1 MSNKSIGWGVLAL
14 MALLTLFANV
24 SLLPAPVSAVAPL
37 QASTAIA
44 QPTAQPAVPPRRS
57 TREPPPPEIQAGLR
71 ATMQR
76 AAAFALPATL
86 IVLAAII
93 VLHRARGRRGRGSL
107 S

>member
-1 MSNKSIGWGVLAL
+1 MSNRSIGWGVLAL
-14 MALLTLFANV
+14 MAFLTLFANV
-24 SLLPAPVSAVAPL
+24 SLPPAPVSAVAPL
-37 QASTAIA
+37 QAATAIA
-44 QPTAQPAVPPRRS
+44 QPTAQPAPPRRS

-76 AAAFALPATL
+76 AATFALPATL

-93 VLHRARGRRGRGSL
+93 VLHRAGGRRGRGSA